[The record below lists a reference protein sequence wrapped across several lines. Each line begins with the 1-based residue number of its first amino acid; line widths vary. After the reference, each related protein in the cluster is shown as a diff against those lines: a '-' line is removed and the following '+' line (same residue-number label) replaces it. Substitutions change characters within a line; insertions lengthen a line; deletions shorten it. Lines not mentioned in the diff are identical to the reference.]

1 MFWIALLPSDEDA
14 LAPWGWRALQFTPRV
29 ARVDEALVLELSGS
43 LRLWGGRKA
52 LLPLLLESHPDFATP
67 CWAQGATSLIALG
80 LLRQQQLG
88 RPLPRQARQLPLDT
102 LSAAR
107 EHVDTLARTGCR
119 TWGELQALPRGGV
132 SRRFG
137 SALLDALDC
146 ATGSR
151 PERYPWLTLPE
162 VFDQKMELPALA
174 TSAPELMWCASRLL
188 SQLQVWLQIRQRGVL
203 AFELEW
209 TLDLK
214 RLDGVKLPAQEQ
226 LVIRTAQPTQEM
238 AHLRKLVSEN
248 LDRAAIS
255 APANHLRLRSLDTT
269 PWAGASQSLLV
280 DDKAKGDKLHQLVER
295 LSARLGAQQVVMP
308 QAVADHR
315 PEHRQR
321 WVPAN
326 LQLAEE
332 TPKKRR
338 TRTAPSDAIHPPWLL
353 PQPLRLAVQ
362 RDTPQYHGP
371 LRLLTRP
378 QRIEAGWWDEE
389 GKGLALRDY
398 FIARSEK
405 AGLVWVYR
413 ERPASLADSES
424 QPAQARWFLQGLYA

>member
-1 MFWIALLPSDEDA
+1 MFWIALLPPDEVS
-14 LAPWGWRALQFTPRV
+14 LAPWGWWALQFTPHV
-29 ARVDEALVLELSGS
+29 ARVEEALLLELSGS

-52 LLPLLLESHPDFATP
+52 LLTLLLAGHPDLCGAR
-67 CWAQGATSLIALG
+67 WSQGPTSLIALG
-80 LLRQQQLG
+80 LLRQQQLE

-119 TWGELQALPRGGV
+119 TWGDLHALPRDGV

-137 SALLDALDC
+137 SVLLDALDF
-146 ATGSR
+146 ATGAR
-151 PERYPWLTLPE
+151 PELYPWLTLPP

-174 TSAPELMWCASRLL
+174 TTAPELMWCASRLL
-188 SQLQVWLQIRQRGVL
+188 MQLQLWLHMRQLGVL

-214 RLDGVKLPAQEQ
+214 RLDGVKLPAHEQ
-226 LVIRTAQPTQEM
+226 LMIRTAQPTQEM
-238 AHLRKLVSEN
+238 AHLRRLVGES

-255 APANHLRLRSLDTT
+255 APANHLRLRSIDTS
-269 PWAGASQSLLV
+269 PWVGASLSLLIE
-280 DDKAKGDKLHQLVER
+280 DKAKGDKLHQLVER
-295 LSARLGAQQVVMP
+295 LSARLGAHQVVMP

-321 WVPAN
+321 WVAAN
-326 LQLAEE
+326 LQSAQA
-332 TPKKRR
+332 
-338 TRTAPSDAIHPPWLL
+338 APEKGRSKAPTSDAIHPAWLL
-353 PQPLRLAVQ
+353 PQPLRLAVH

-378 QRIEAGWWDEE
+378 QRIEAGWWDQQ

-405 AGLVWVYR
+405 AGLVWIYR
-413 ERPASLADSES
+413 ERPASLADSEL
-424 QPAQARWFLQGLYA
+424 QQAQARWFLQGLYA